1 VDTFG
6 AQTLFMRLFTLLIFL
21 AFFSKGIFAQTA
33 SISVKVSAA
42 GAPVDAA
49 TVSLLH
55 AADSAWIRAEI
66 TDEKGMASFRGI
78 ALGKYIVTASFVG
91 HKTVLQPIELVEAR
105 EYTSSIELQKE
116 STSLSE
122 VAITAKKPFIEMG
135 LGKTIVNIEGSAATT
150 SSNVLELMGRLPG
163 VLVDQNGAISM
174 RGKNGVL
181 ILIDDRPTYLTGDD
195 LAAYLKTIT
204 ADEAAQIELVTQPGA
219 KYDAAG
225 NTGIIN
231 IKLRKSK
238 KPGWNGNTSLSWQQ
252 GVYYNRSES
261 FMLNYKKN
269 RLNILLNGSDM
280 EAIGFAAWTQE
291 MYYTD
296 AQGKVTGS
304 NVNQSTPKERFS
316 HTTLRLGVDYTLSEK
331 TTVGVNLRGAYH
343 PNKMYSYAST
353 TYEDYVN
360 STTTYGNTMA
370 SEGHI
375 RKEIITNAYTS
386 HKFSKDHTL
395 DINVDYLFFLRNT
408 DQDFTTTAYNEQGQ
422 MLSAPFRLNKFQ
434 LSSINIYSFKAD
446 HAYTFKKGWKLE
458 SGAKV
463 SQVVMDFDAKFH
475 LYENNEWINDTG
487 RTNHFLYSENIS
499 AGYLTLAKE
508 INKKWEAR
516 IGFRAEHTS
525 ASGLQYVHNDR
536 FTRNYTSLFP
546 TAFVTYKLDTNN
558 QFELN
563 YGRRI
568 DRPEYRQ
575 LNPFFYYS
583 FQNMYNVGNPAL
595 MPQYTNNI
603 ELKHSYKNTIITTL
617 SYSGTTDVI
626 QGYVTVEGPS
636 NTSYNRMRNIAANNY
651 CYLSVNIN
659 KDLFKWWSLNFYASA
674 FYATFEGALNNT
686 WKKAEWSGY
695 SIHSSSRFDM
705 GKGWKA
711 EFIGWYNSRGR
722 WSLTSAFEPIYG
734 FDLGASKKI
743 NDNWSARF
751 FAHDPLYIF
760 RLNARDYGANYYAR
774 TTYRNAS
781 QSFSLAITYTFGSG
795 QSERNEKSLDEAKR
809 L

>member
-1 VDTFG
+1 
-6 AQTLFMRLFTLLIFL
+6 MRLFTLLIFL
-21 AFFSKGIFAQTA
+21 ACFSKGIFAQTA

-49 TVSLLH
+49 TVSLLY

-66 TDEKGMASFRGI
+66 TDEKGMASFRGV

-91 HKTVLQPIELVEAR
+91 HKTGMQPIELIEAR
-105 EYTSSIELQKE
+105 EYSSDIDLQKE

-231 IKLRKSK
+231 IKLRKNK

-269 RLNILLNGSDM
+269 KLNILLNGSDM
-280 EAIGFAAWTQE
+280 QAIGFAAWTQE

-304 NVNQSTPKERFS
+304 NNSQSTPKEHFS
-316 HTTLRLGVDYTLSEK
+316 HTTLRLGVDYSLSDN
-331 TTVGVNLRGAYH
+331 TTIGVNIRGAYH
-343 PNKMYSYAST
+343 PNTMRSYVPVTYQDYIGGNT
-353 TYEDYVN
+353 TYN
-360 STTTYGNTMA
+360 NTLA
-370 SEGHI
+370 TEGHI
-375 RKEIITNAYTS
+375 RKEVVTNAYIS

-395 DINVDYLFFLRNT
+395 DINLDALAFSKNA
-408 DQDFTTTAYNEQGQ
+408 DQEFIRTLYNSQ
-422 MLSAPFRLNKFQ
+422 MQPLQEPVIVNSMQKSP
-434 LSSINIYSFKAD
+434 INIYSFKAD
-446 HAYTFKKGWKLE
+446 HAIALTKGLKIE
-458 SGAKV
+458 SGIKASRV
-463 SQVVMDFDAKFH
+463 TMDFDANFH
-475 LYENNEWINDTG
+475 LFENNAWINDTG
-487 RTNHFLYSENIS
+487 RTNHFLYNENIS
-499 AGYLTLAKE
+499 AAYLTLAKE
-508 INKKWEAR
+508 LNKKWEAR
-516 IGFRAEHTS
+516 IGLRAEHTS

-575 LNPFFYYS
+575 LNPFVYYS

-603 ELKHSYKNTIITTL
+603 ELKHSFKNTVITTL

-651 CYLSVNIN
+651 GYLSVDIN
-659 KDLFKWWSLNFYASA
+659 KDLYKWWSLNFYASV
-674 FYATFEGALNNT
+674 FHATFEGIFNNA
-686 WKKAEWSGY
+686 WKKTEWSGY

-743 NDNWSARF
+743 NNNWSARF

-760 RLNARDYGANYYAR
+760 RLNGRDYGANYYAR

-781 QSFSLAITYTFGSG
+781 QSFSLTITYTFGSG
-795 QSERNEKSLDEAKR
+795 QSERSEKSLDEAKR